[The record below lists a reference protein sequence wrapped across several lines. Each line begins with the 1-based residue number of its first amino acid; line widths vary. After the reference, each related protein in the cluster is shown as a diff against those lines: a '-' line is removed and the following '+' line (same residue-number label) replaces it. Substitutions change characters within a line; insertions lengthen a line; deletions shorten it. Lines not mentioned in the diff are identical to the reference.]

1 MWSVEQV
8 MGAFVGPPIAG
19 TLIAF
24 AVPAPFTV
32 NALAFALAAWLVWL
46 IAMPPRL
53 LPVRRRI
60 SVEIME
66 GWRWLRAHPM
76 LLRLAFMLGPMNF
89 LSTMTLTVLI
99 LYSQEIL
106 HLGAVE
112 HGTLLTAGAVGGV
125 VGGILGPRLIARLG
139 PLPTIYLS
147 LILMMIP
154 FILLAFTS
162 SVPVTA
168 LALFLEMLGSLLWNI
183 VTVSYRQRL
192 IPEHLLGRVN
202 ALYRCL
208 AWGPMPFGA
217 LAGGWIV
224 ALSEP
229 NMGREMALRMP
240 FILAIAGSA
249 AMLIYGRFKVRL

>member
-53 LPVRRRI
+53 LPARRRI
-60 SVEIME
+60 ATEIME

-89 LSTMTLTVLI
+89 LSTMTLTMLI

-125 VGGILGPRLIARLG
+125 VGGLLGPRLIARLG

-162 SVPVTA
+162 SVPMTA